1 MMSTPVSGTLAGRI
15 LAGRILAGRR
25 PVRFLNSVALLAA
38 FALASGC
45 AAGDRAVEWS
55 GTREVIDGVE
65 VVRNPGAPLLAA
77 GDVAVEPLWTA
88 SGGGELV
95 AATGAPGTTSS
106 DPPEWANPTA
116 ITRGG
121 AQLYILDPMESRV
134 YVLGAE
140 DGRWI
145 RAIGRKG
152 GGPGELERPRGIAAI
167 EDMLVIGNG
176 GRATFDLFATDGSY
190 LRSVPIGG
198 ISFDFH
204 PLGGGRILAT
214 AMSAGRDGSIQGG
227 WRLYRLEGDAGAP
240 EAIESWPTSVAV
252 PGGEVEGGS
261 LECMRTG
268 TAGAHII
275 RFSCAAPHL
284 QLVDG
289 EGRLLRE
296 FVVDRVPELISDA
309 EREAQVERVREEM
322 SRMPGMPPAMIQ
334 RMMETTRNES
344 RIRKIFR
351 AVREDPA
358 TGILAVW
365 EQNPSDLGSGPATL
379 HLLSRTGIY
388 LAELHFERSWVAF
401 DLSGSTLFTLERDPE
416 TDLVS
421 AAAYRIEVPE
431 EFTRAAAS
439 GEGE

>member
-1 MMSTPVSGTLAGRI
+1 MAV
-15 LAGRILAGRR
+15 
-25 PVRFLNSVALLAA
+25 VALSMLAI
-38 FALASGC
+38 
-45 AAGDRAVEWS
+45 AAGCGAGESAVEWR
-55 GTREVIDGVE
+55 GTREVVDGVE
-65 VVRNPGAPLLAA
+65 VVRNPGTPLLKGEEVMA
-77 GDVAVEPLWTA
+77 EPLWA
-88 SGGGELV
+88 VAGEGALV
-95 AATGAPGTTSS
+95 ASEGAGDTSFET
-106 DPPEWANPTA
+106 PEWAEPTA
-116 ITRGG
+116 IAWGG
-121 AQLYILDPMESRV
+121 EYLYILDPMESRV
-134 YVLGAE
+134 HVLSAE

-152 GGPGELERPRGIAAI
+152 KGPGELDRPFRIAMM
-167 EDMLVIGNG
+167 DGMLVVGNG
-176 GRATFDLFATDGSY
+176 GRAAFDLFGVDGSY

-198 ISFDFH
+198 ISFELY
-204 PLGGGRILAT
+204 PLSARRILAN
-214 AMSAGRDGSIQGG
+214 AMTPGSDGSIQGG

-252 PGGEVEGGS
+252 PGDEVEGGS

-275 RFSCAAPHL
+275 RFPCAVPHL
-284 QLVDG
+284 QILDG

-296 FVVDRVPELISDA
+296 CIIDRVPGLISDA

-379 HLLSRTGIY
+379 HLLSRSGIY

-421 AAAYRIEVPE
+421 AAAYRIEVPG
-431 EFTRAAAS
+431 EFTRAEASS
-439 GEGE
+439 GEE